1 MNWSQWIASLWPG
14 FTRAWV
20 LGKWEGVLLA
30 TLFAAALNTALLTT
44 FGFRDE
50 LQSGAGAGLA
60 WVLVLGFWSVGLWW
74 RAYDL
79 PRLKVPDRD
88 NANRHDELLAKA
100 QQHYLKG
107 HWIEAEAIVVQ
118 MLARHS
124 ADIEA
129 QLLLASVQRR
139 TRRIAEAN
147 RTLTDLLSHPA
158 AAKWQLEIECE
169 LQQLNEATEIAK
181 AA

>member
-1 MNWSQWIASLWPG
+1 MSWSQWMASLWPG

-30 TLFAAALNTALLTT
+30 VLFAAALNTALLTT
-44 FGFRDE
+44 FGFPGE
-50 LQSGAGAGLA
+50 LPSGLGAVAA
-60 WVLVLGFWSVGLWW
+60 WVLVLGFWTVGMWW

-79 PRLKVPDRD
+79 PRRRTDRND
-88 NANRHDELLAKA
+88 ANRDDQLLAEA

-118 MLARHS
+118 MLAQDS
-124 ADIEA
+124 ADVEA
-129 QLLLASVQRR
+129 RLLLASVQRR
-139 TRRIAEAN
+139 TRRIVEATQ
-147 RTLTDLLSHPA
+147 TLTELLSHPA
-158 AAKWQLEIECE
+158 ATRWQLEIESE
-169 LQQLNEATEIAK
+169 LEQLNEVTAIPK